1 MIGILLAIALA
12 ASHPV
17 MPETVKEYAHI
28 APQIP
33 ETVEEY
39 MERGRDWADYIESL
53 TKANVPDIYAGNM
66 EREEN
71 QVGTEMSSPEGMT
84 YYANMELTAYIW
96 TGNPCADGVFPET
109 GFTVACNDAA
119 LWHRWIYIDG
129 IGARYVHDTGGMG
142 CGVIDVYV
150 GDYDS
155 AVNFGRQSADVYIL
169 EQEEEND

>member
-1 MIGILLAIALA
+1 MMGILLAIALA

-17 MPETVKEYAHI
+17 MPDTVKEYANI
-28 APQIP
+28 APQMP

-39 MERGRDWADYIESL
+39 MERGRRWAEYIESL
-53 TKANVPDIYAGNM
+53 NHPAITIPAVYETQEEAPEEAPEETVPETNPD
-66 EREEN
+66 
-71 QVGTEMSSPEGMT
+71 GMIF
-84 YYANMELTAYIW
+84 YSRMELTAYIW

-109 GFTVACNDAA
+109 GITVACNDSA

-169 EQEEEND
+169 E